1 MIGAPTQLI
10 AEPDRQVEAVT
21 THNEPVMTQSAAP
34 STLEHRRR
42 RALYRATH
50 RGTKELD
57 WLVGR
62 YAEARLPAMTDAE
75 MDLFEQFLSVPDPE
89 LHAWI
94 MTPETLPETL
104 DGSAF
109 SGVIHALRAY
119 HKMAD

>member
-1 MIGAPTQLI
+1 
-10 AEPDRQVEAVT
+10 
-21 THNEPVMTQSAAP
+21 MTQTATTSP
-34 STLEHRRR
+34 IEHRRR

-62 YAEARLPAMTDAE
+62 YAEARLPTMTDAE
-75 MDLFEQFLSVPDPE
+75 MDLFEQFLAVPDPE

-94 MTPETLPETL
+94 MKPETL

-109 SGVIHALRAY
+109 REVIHALRAY
-119 HKMAD
+119 HKMGE

>member
-1 MIGAPTQLI
+1 
-10 AEPDRQVEAVT
+10 
-21 THNEPVMTQSAAP
+21 MTQRAESD
-34 STLEHRRR
+34 TIEHRRR

-75 MDLFEQFLSVPDPE
+75 MDLFEQFLAVPDPE

-94 MTPETLPETL
+94 MTPQTL
-104 DGSAF
+104 DASAF
-109 SGVIHALRAY
+109 SEVIHALRAY
-119 HKMAD
+119 HKMGE

>member
-1 MIGAPTQLI
+1 MTHRAKS
-10 AEPDRQVEAVT
+10 VT
-21 THNEPVMTQSAAP
+21 I
-34 STLEHRRR
+34 EHRRR

-62 YAEARLPAMTDAE
+62 YAEARLPAMNDRE
-75 MDLFEQFLSVPDPE
+75 MDLFEQFLAVPDPE

-94 MTPETLPETL
+94 MTPQTL

-109 SGVIHALRAY
+109 SEVIHALRAY
-119 HKMAD
+119 HKMGAADD